1 MYKSN
6 FNKLGVLF
14 SPFVSIL
21 LRLIRVNIMIKIKTT
36 GKIKIFNKSPLEN
49 LFFKNNEKTEKNTII
64 IKKDMIKINGLAN
77 LTR

>member
-1 MYKSN
+1 
-6 FNKLGVLF
+6 
-14 SPFVSIL
+14 
-21 LRLIRVNIMIKIKTT
+21 MIKIKTT